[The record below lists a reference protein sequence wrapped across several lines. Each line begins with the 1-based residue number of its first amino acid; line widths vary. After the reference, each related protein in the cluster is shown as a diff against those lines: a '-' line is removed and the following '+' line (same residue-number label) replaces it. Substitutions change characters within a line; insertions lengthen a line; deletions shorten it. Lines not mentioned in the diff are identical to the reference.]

1 MKKEI
6 KTKMSM
12 SRIAN
17 QIVASIEESMKI
29 YGEYAAVVEKSESG
43 EDSVMVEVYNPNTY
57 ILTSAE
63 VESVQEVLEP
73 FRRVYSDNVSC
84 VFDTKHLIYGL
95 GTVSV
100 PKMEILVFMSK

>member
-1 MKKEI
+1 
-6 KTKMSM
+6 M

-29 YGEYAAVVEKSESG
+29 YGEYAAVVEKSKSG

-73 FRRVYSDNVSC
+73 YRRVYGDNVAC
-84 VFDTKHLIYGL
+84 VFDTKPMILKL
-95 GTVSV
+95 GMVYV
-100 PKMEILVFMSK
+100 PSMQIIVNLSK